1 MKTKRMTVDMSFLI
15 GKKNSNLNAQDID
28 WALLNDDDGVVKN
41 YKDVY
46 GDQISK
52 SIYSTC
58 YITLGGNTKI
68 FNE

>member
-52 SIYSTC
+52 IVYPTH
-58 YITLGGNTKI
+58 
-68 FNE
+68 